1 MVRPKFSI
9 GLVVAVLALI
19 GSAGP
24 AAAVNLWATNAVGTG
39 TGGSVTVGGLTIT
52 ATSCTAKVGGINLT
66 SPLGGCGVLNLQL
79 IVSST
84 AGQRPEIEILG
95 ASNGSIF
102 STATTITAADGSH
115 ISEGA
120 GLNDL
125 TLRLTITSTT
135 KTVDNIGAVLTGS
148 DTGANRTNAE
158 LANISM
164 SESYASANP
173 LEGASLPSLNLSMLA
188 AGIYSGSVSSYIG
201 VPLPTGGFTVTK
213 DIRLAP
219 PTNIT
224 GDVLVLS
231 NVRQRYHEAPEP
243 ASLALLAVGL
253 GGLVAIRRRGR
264 HR

>member
-9 GLVVAVLALI
+9 GLVVAVLGLI

-24 AAAVNLWATNAVGTG
+24 AAAVNLWASNVVGTG
-39 TGGSVTVGGLTIT
+39 TGGSVIVGGLTIT
-52 ATSCTAKVGGINLT
+52 ATFCAAKIGGT
-66 SPLGGCGVLNLQL
+66 SLSQAMGGCSALNLQL

-95 ASNGSIF
+95 PSNGPLF
-102 STATTITAADGSH
+102 STATTITTANGLQ

-120 GLNDL
+120 GLDDM
-125 TLRLTITSTT
+125 TLVLTITSST
-135 KTVDNIGAVLTGS
+135 KKVDNIGAVLTGS

-164 SESYASANP
+164 SEAYASNSP
-173 LEGASLPSLNLSMLA
+173 LESGSVASPNLSMLA
-188 AGIYSGSVSSYIG
+188 AGVYSGSVSSYVG

-213 DIRLAP
+213 DIRLQPA
-219 PTNIT
+219 TN

-253 GGLVAIRRRGR
+253 GGLAAIRRRR